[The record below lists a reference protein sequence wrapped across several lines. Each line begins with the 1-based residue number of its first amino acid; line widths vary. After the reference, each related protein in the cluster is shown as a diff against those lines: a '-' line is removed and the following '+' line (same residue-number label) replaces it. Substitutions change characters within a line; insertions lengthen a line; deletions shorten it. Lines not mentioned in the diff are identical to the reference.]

1 MNILNII
8 ELYALIGWIAWYVN
22 NISIRLSF
30 KSLLKIHFLKLL
42 HFSTGNKIMQ
52 LDQKHLSD
60 MNKNYYFI

>member
-8 ELYALIGWIAWYVN
+8 ELYAIIRWIAWYVN

-30 KSLLKIHFLKLL
+30 KSLIKIYFHKLL
-42 HFSTGNKIMQ
+42 HFFTGNKIMQ

-60 MNKNYYFI
+60 MDKNYYSI